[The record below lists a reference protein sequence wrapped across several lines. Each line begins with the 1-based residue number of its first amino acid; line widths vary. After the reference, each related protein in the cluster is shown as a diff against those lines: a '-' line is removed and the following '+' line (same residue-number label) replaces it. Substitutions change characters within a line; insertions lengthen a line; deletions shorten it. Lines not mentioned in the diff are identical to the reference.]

1 MIGYIT
7 GQVSYLG
14 PDWVVIQTTGGVG
27 YKIFVTHEVLTKC
40 VVGEVA
46 SLHTHMIVREDVLAL
61 YGFTEISAVEFF
73 KALIGISGVGPRSA
87 LGILNAGKVDD
98 LKSAINE
105 SNVALFTTISGIGR
119 KTAERIIIDLK
130 NKLDSLSGNA
140 SQDTEELLTALSAL
154 GYNTYE
160 VKQVLPQIPRDL
172 VDTETRIKHALKLL
186 GK

>member
-1 MIGYIT
+1 MIGRIT
-7 GQVSYLG
+7 GQVQDKGS
-14 PDWVVIQTTGGVG
+14 DWVLIGTSGGVG
-27 YKIFVTHEVLTKC
+27 YKVYATHDLLTKAQI
-40 VVGEVA
+40 GDDLTL
-46 SLHTHMIVREDVLAL
+46 STHLVVREDVLAL
-61 YGFTEISAVEFF
+61 YGFEDQPTVEFF

-98 LKSAINE
+98 LKSAIND

-130 NKLDSLSGNA
+130 NKLDGFSGNA
-140 SQDTEELLTALSAL
+140 SKDTEELLTALSAL

-160 VKQVLPQIPRDL
+160 VKAVLPQIPRDL
-172 VDTETRIKHALKLL
+172 ADTEDRVKHALKLL